1 MPTLISVRARVR
13 TRLEEQ
19 AAAVWSDAEIDE
31 AIAASVEEYS
41 HLFPREES
49 VTLPVAAGSMSV
61 GGLEGTFEVLRLAL
75 ENGWVVPRRSSPA
88 GRVSGEE
95 LAWEWFGGALHF
107 SRPLEAQSL
116 TVWRLTGSTV
126 EHVPEADA
134 GLIVLGAV
142 WKALQ
147 QRSVQDFKRGGVLG
161 GMPYAAVIRSAE
173 REYVRAMD
181 GRRRRVRSRAMMGAG

>member
-1 MPTLISVRARVR
+1 MPTLVSVRARVR

-19 AAAVWSDAEIDE
+19 AAALWSDAEIDE
-31 AIAASVEEYS
+31 AVAASVEEYS

-49 VTLPVAAGSMSV
+49 VTLPVSAGSMSV
-61 GGLEGTFEVLRLAL
+61 GGLEGTFEVLRLTL
-75 ENGWVVPRRSSPA
+75 ENGRVVPRRSSPV
-88 GRVSGEE
+88 GSVSSEE
-95 LAWEWFGGALHF
+95 LAWEWFGGALHL
-107 SRPLEAQSL
+107 SRPLEAQTL

-161 GMPYAAVIRSAE
+161 GMPY
-173 REYVRAMD
+173 VRAMD

>member
-1 MPTLISVRARVR
+1 MPTLITVRERVR

-19 AAAVWSDAEIDE
+19 AAAVWSDVEIDE

-41 HLFPREES
+41 HLLPREES
-49 VTLPVAAGSMSV
+49 VALPVTAGMTSV
-61 GGLEGTFEVLRLAL
+61 DGPVGTFEVLRVTL
-75 ENGWVVPRRSSPA
+75 ENGWVVPRRAAPLGSA
-88 GRVSGEE
+88 SGEG
-95 LAWEWFGGALHF
+95 LAWEWFGGALQF
-107 SRPLEAQSL
+107 SRPLEAQTL
-116 TVWRLTGSTV
+116 TLWRLTGSTV
-126 EHVPEADA
+126 EHVPESDA

-161 GMPYAAVIRSAE
+161 SMPYAAVIRSAE

-181 GRRRRVRSRAMMGAG
+181 ARRRRVRSRAMGAG